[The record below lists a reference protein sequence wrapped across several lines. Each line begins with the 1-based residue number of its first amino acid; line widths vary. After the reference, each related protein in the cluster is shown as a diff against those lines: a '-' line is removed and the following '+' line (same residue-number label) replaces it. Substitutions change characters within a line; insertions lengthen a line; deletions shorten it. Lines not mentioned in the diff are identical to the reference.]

1 MLRGHRSSFEN
12 EDLIQLRTIFVAAC
26 EQLKVGWTNDRAP
39 VREHIANLIMLMAC
53 GGERDPHVIQR
64 RLMLHMQN

>member
-1 MLRGHRSSFEN
+1 MSCGPRSSFEN
-12 EDLIQLRTIFVAAC
+12 EDLVQLRRIFVAAC
-26 EQLKVGWTNDRAP
+26 EQLRVGWTTDRAA

-64 RLMLHMQN
+64 RVMLHLQN